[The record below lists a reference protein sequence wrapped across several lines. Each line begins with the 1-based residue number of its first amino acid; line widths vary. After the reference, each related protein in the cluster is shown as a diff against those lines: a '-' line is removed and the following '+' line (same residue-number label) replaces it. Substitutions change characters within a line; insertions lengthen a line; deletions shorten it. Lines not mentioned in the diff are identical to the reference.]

1 MPGMSSME
9 TTPVATGWVR
19 WHRHPP
25 NAVAAVR
32 ADAASAE
39 AWTIFWK
46 EQRPDSRCWDNAPP
60 DMRRVMDSH
69 WRALASTL
77 PPATTVIDIGCGAGA
92 VGRELLSWRPDL
104 SITGIDIAAILLSIE
119 PRILLLPDTPMESL
133 PFADRSFGA
142 VVSQFGYEYGRTAE
156 AAREIARVLVP
167 GAPLSFLVHH
177 SESPI
182 VADSHL
188 LLRALDQLVGAP
200 FREAFLSG
208 QAALLQQRL
217 AALCRDCPG
226 QRIVE
231 QAARGLCVRIN
242 GPEVER
248 AAVWNAVVS
257 ALGPERFMLR
267 SLTASCVAPDKLTN
281 WLEPLTEGFA
291 IHSPSILRMGGGK
304 PLAWKIEGRRR

>member
-1 MPGMSSME
+1 MCSMK
-9 TTPVATGWVR
+9 TTPVAAGWAR

-25 NAVAAVR
+25 DAVAATR
-32 ADAASAE
+32 ADTASAE
-39 AWTIFWK
+39 AWTIFWR
-46 EQRPDSRCWDNAPP
+46 EQRPDSRCCDNAPP
-60 DMRRVMDSH
+60 DMRRALESH

-77 PPATTVIDIGCGAGA
+77 PPGTTVIDVGCGAGA
-92 VGRELLSWRPDL
+92 VGRELLSWRPDV
-104 SITGIDIAAILLSIE
+104 SITGIDIAAILPSPE
-119 PRILLLPDTPMESL
+119 PRIQLLPDTPMESL

-142 VVSQFGYEYGRTAE
+142 AVSQFGYEYGWPGE

-188 LLRALDQLVGAP
+188 LLRALDQLVGAQ
-200 FREAFLSG
+200 FGEAFLSG

-217 AALCRDCPG
+217 AALCSDCPG

-231 QAARGLCVRIN
+231 QAARGLLVRIN
-242 GPEVER
+242 APEAER

-257 ALGPERFMLR
+257 ALAPERFMLR
-267 SLTASCVAPDKLTN
+267 SLTASCVAPNDLTG
-281 WLEPLTEGFA
+281 WLEPLTKGFA
-291 IHSPSILRMGGGK
+291 IHSASIVRMGGDK